1 MKTIAICNHKGGV
14 GKTAL
19 SMAIAEGL
27 HRKGKR
33 TLLVDLDQQMNAT
46 QQAKIDTTD
55 EVTVYD
61 LLTSFDYT
69 AKDGIKHFD
78 GGDIIPGDVLVS
90 NAESDMAKL
99 DTRLTMLA
107 DAMEGIDDDP
117 DTSWLAQVDSMA
129 LQQSIRDLDRAY
141 KNFFRRVREGGKPG
155 FPKFKSRRH
164 ARQSYRTNGG
174 KVLDRNHIALPKLG
188 TVRAKVSRPLQGR
201 FMSVTVSLDAAG
213 RYFATFLCTD
223 VPSKD
228 APATD
233 REVGID
239 LGVETLATL
248 SDGRKIGNPRH
259 LKKYERK
266 LAREQ
271 RRLSRRKGTRK
282 GEKPSGRYLK
292 QRKRVA
298 RIHAKI
304 ADARTDALHKVT
316 TMLADENQVLCMEDL
331 NAKGMMKNHHLA
343 KAVTDASFGEFAQ
356 LLEYKCAER
365 GRSLVKIGRFYPSSK
380 TCSACGHRLDA
391 LPLSVR
397 SWDCPACGAHHDRDV
412 NAARNILTEGK
423 RILSNT
429 EGTAGHAGTVAA
441 TTA

>member
-1 MKTIAICNHKGGV
+1 MERGFKYRIYPNESQRDQIARTLGCCRFVYNRALDVK
-14 GKTAL
+14 KTAY
-19 SMAIAEGL
+19 SETGKSIATNDL
-27 HRKGKR
+27 IKMIPAWKR
-33 TLLVDLDQQMNAT
+33 
-46 QQAKIDTTD
+46 
-55 EVTVYD
+55 
-61 LLTSFDYT
+61 
-69 AKDGIKHFD
+69 
-78 GGDIIPGDVLVS
+78 
-90 NAESDMAKL
+90 
-99 DTRLTMLA
+99 
-107 DAMEGIDDDP
+107 DP
-117 DTSWLAQVDSMA
+117 ETSWLAQVDSMA

-201 FMSVTVSLDAAG
+201 FISVTVSLDAAG
-213 RYFATFLCTD
+213 RYFATFLCID

-248 SDGRKIGNPRH
+248 SDGTKIENPRH

-271 RRLSRRKGTRK
+271 RRLSRRKGARK
-282 GEKPSGRYLK
+282 GEKQSRRYLK

-298 RIHAKI
+298 RIHANI

-343 KAVTDASFGEFAQ
+343 KAVTDASFGEFAR
-356 LLEYKCAER
+356 LLEYKCDER

-397 SWDCPACGAHHDRDV
+397 SWDCLACGAHHDRDV

-429 EGTAGHAGTVAA
+429 QGTAGHAGTVAA
-441 TTA
+441 ITA

>member
-1 MKTIAICNHKGGV
+1 MERGFKYRIYPNESQRDQIARTLGCCRFVYNRALDVK
-14 GKTAL
+14 KTAY
-19 SMAIAEGL
+19 SETGKSIATNDL
-27 HRKGKR
+27 IKMIPAWKR
-33 TLLVDLDQQMNAT
+33 
-46 QQAKIDTTD
+46 
-55 EVTVYD
+55 
-61 LLTSFDYT
+61 
-69 AKDGIKHFD
+69 
-78 GGDIIPGDVLVS
+78 
-90 NAESDMAKL
+90 
-99 DTRLTMLA
+99 
-107 DAMEGIDDDP
+107 DP
-117 DTSWLAQVDSMA
+117 ETSWLAQVDSMA

-201 FMSVTVSLDAAG
+201 FISVTVSLDAAG
-213 RYFATFLCTD
+213 RYFATFLCID

-248 SDGRKIGNPRH
+248 SDGTKIENPRH

-271 RRLSRRKGTRK
+271 RRLSRRKGARK
-282 GEKPSGRYLK
+282 GEKQSRRYLK

-298 RIHAKI
+298 RIHANI

-343 KAVTDASFGEFAQ
+343 KAVTDASFGEFAR
-356 LLEYKCAER
+356 LLEYKCDER

-391 LPLSVR
+391 LPLSAR
-397 SWDCPACGAHHDRDV
+397 SWDCLACGAHHDRDV

-429 EGTAGHAGTVAA
+429 QGTAGHAGTVAA
-441 TTA
+441 ITA

>member
-1 MKTIAICNHKGGV
+1 MERGFKYRIYPNESQRDQIARTFGCCRFVYNRALDVK
-14 GKTAL
+14 KTAY
-19 SMAIAEGL
+19 SETGKSIATNDL
-27 HRKGKR
+27 IKMIPAWKR
-33 TLLVDLDQQMNAT
+33 
-46 QQAKIDTTD
+46 
-55 EVTVYD
+55 
-61 LLTSFDYT
+61 
-69 AKDGIKHFD
+69 
-78 GGDIIPGDVLVS
+78 
-90 NAESDMAKL
+90 
-99 DTRLTMLA
+99 
-107 DAMEGIDDDP
+107 DP

-188 TVRAKVSRPLQGR
+188 NVRAKVSRPLQGR
-201 FMSVTVSLDAAG
+201 FISVTVSLDAAG
-213 RYFATFLCTD
+213 RYFATFLCTG
-223 VPSKD
+223 VPAKD
-228 APATD
+228 TTATD

-239 LGVETLATL
+239 LGVKTLATL
-248 SDGRKIGNPRH
+248 SDGTKIENPRG
-259 LKKYERK
+259 LERYERK

-271 RRLSRRKGTRK
+271 RRLSRRKGARK
-282 GEKPSGRYLK
+282 SEKQSRRYLK

-316 TMLADENQVLCMEDL
+316 TMLVDENQVLCMEDL

-343 KAVTDASFGEFAQ
+343 KAVTDASFGEFAR

>member
-1 MKTIAICNHKGGV
+1 MERGFKYRIYPNESQRDQIARTFGCCRFVYNRALDVK
-14 GKTAL
+14 KTAY
-19 SMAIAEGL
+19 SETGKSIATNDL
-27 HRKGKR
+27 IKMIPAWKR
-33 TLLVDLDQQMNAT
+33 
-46 QQAKIDTTD
+46 
-55 EVTVYD
+55 
-61 LLTSFDYT
+61 
-69 AKDGIKHFD
+69 
-78 GGDIIPGDVLVS
+78 
-90 NAESDMAKL
+90 
-99 DTRLTMLA
+99 
-107 DAMEGIDDDP
+107 DP
-117 DTSWLAQVDSMA
+117 ETSWLAQVDSMA

-174 KVLDRNHIALPKLG
+174 KVLGRNHIALPKLG

-228 APATD
+228 TTATD

-248 SDGRKIGNPRH
+248 SDGTKIENPRH

-271 RRLSRRKGTRK
+271 RRLSRRKGARK
-282 GEKPSGRYLK
+282 GEKQSRRYLK

-316 TMLADENQVLCMEDL
+316 TMLAD
-331 NAKGMMKNHHLA
+331 A
-343 KAVTDASFGEFAQ
+343 
-356 LLEYKCAER
+356 
-365 GRSLVKIGRFYPSSK
+365 PSSGS
-380 TCSACGHRLDA
+380 TGSIRRARPA
-391 LPLSVR
+391 R
-397 SWDCPACGAHHDRDV
+397 S
-412 NAARNILTEGK
+412 
-423 RILSNT
+423 
-429 EGTAGHAGTVAA
+429 AGTGSTPCRCRCGRGTVLRAVRT
-441 TTA
+441 TTATSTRRETYWRRENASSPTRKVPRGTREPWRP

>member
-1 MKTIAICNHKGGV
+1 MERGFKYRIYPNESQRDQIARTFGCCRFVYNRALDVK
-14 GKTAL
+14 KTAY
-19 SMAIAEGL
+19 SETGKSIATNDL
-27 HRKGKR
+27 IKMIPAWKR
-33 TLLVDLDQQMNAT
+33 
-46 QQAKIDTTD
+46 
-55 EVTVYD
+55 
-61 LLTSFDYT
+61 
-69 AKDGIKHFD
+69 
-78 GGDIIPGDVLVS
+78 
-90 NAESDMAKL
+90 
-99 DTRLTMLA
+99 
-107 DAMEGIDDDP
+107 DP
-117 DTSWLAQVDSMA
+117 ETSWLAQVDSMA

-188 TVRAKVSRPLQGR
+188 NVRAKVSRPLQGR
-201 FMSVTVSLDAAG
+201 FISVTVSLDAAG

-223 VPSKD
+223 VPAKD
-228 APATD
+228 TTATD

-248 SDGRKIGNPRH
+248 SDGTKIENPRH
-259 LKKYERK
+259 LKKSERK
-266 LAREQ
+266 LALEQ
-271 RRLSRRKGTRK
+271 RRLSRRKGARR
-282 GEKPSGRYLK
+282 GEKQSMRYLK

-331 NAKGMMKNHHLA
+331 NAKGMVRNRRLA
-343 KAVTDASFGEFAQ
+343 KAVSDASFGEFAR

-365 GRSLVKIGRFYPSSK
+365 GRTLVKVGRFYPSSK
-380 TCSACGHRLDA
+380 TCSACGHRLDV

-397 SWDCPACGAHHDRDV
+397 SWDCPVCGAHHDRDV
-412 NAARNILTEGK
+412 NAAANILTEGK
-423 RILSNT
+423 RVLSNT
-429 EGTAGHAGTVAA
+429 EGTAGRAGTVAA
-441 TTA
+441 TVA

>member
-1 MKTIAICNHKGGV
+1 MERGFKYRIYPNESQRDQIARTLGSCRFVYNRALDVK
-14 GKTAL
+14 KTAY
-19 SMAIAEGL
+19 SETGKSIATNDL
-27 HRKGKR
+27 IKMIPAWKR
-33 TLLVDLDQQMNAT
+33 
-46 QQAKIDTTD
+46 
-55 EVTVYD
+55 
-61 LLTSFDYT
+61 
-69 AKDGIKHFD
+69 
-78 GGDIIPGDVLVS
+78 
-90 NAESDMAKL
+90 
-99 DTRLTMLA
+99 
-107 DAMEGIDDDP
+107 DP
-117 DTSWLAQVDSMA
+117 ETSWLAQVDSMA

-201 FMSVTVSLDAAG
+201 FMSITVSLDAAG

-223 VPSKD
+223 VPAKNTT
-228 APATD
+228 ATD

-248 SDGRKIGNPRH
+248 SDGTKIENPRG
-259 LKKYERK
+259 LERYERK

-271 RRLSRRKGTRK
+271 RRLSRRKGARK
-282 GEKPSGRYLK
+282 GEKQSRRYLK

-331 NAKGMMKNHHLA
+331 NAKGMVRNHHLA
-343 KAVTDASFGEFAQ
+343 KAVSDASFGEFAR

-397 SWDCPACGAHHDRDV
+397 SWDCPVCGAHHDRDV

-441 TTA
+441 ITA

>member
-1 MKTIAICNHKGGV
+1 MERGFKYRIYPNESQRDQIARTFGCCRFVYNRALDVK
-14 GKTAL
+14 KTAY
-19 SMAIAEGL
+19 SETGKSIATNDL
-27 HRKGKR
+27 IKMIPAWKR
-33 TLLVDLDQQMNAT
+33 
-46 QQAKIDTTD
+46 
-55 EVTVYD
+55 
-61 LLTSFDYT
+61 
-69 AKDGIKHFD
+69 
-78 GGDIIPGDVLVS
+78 
-90 NAESDMAKL
+90 
-99 DTRLTMLA
+99 
-107 DAMEGIDDDP
+107 DP

-155 FPKFKSRRH
+155 FPKFKSLRH

-188 TVRAKVSRPLQGR
+188 NVRAKVSRPLQGC

-239 LGVETLATL
+239 LGVKTLATL
-248 SDGRKIGNPRH
+248 SDGTKIGNPRH

-271 RRLSRRKGTRK
+271 RRLSRRKGARR

-316 TMLADENQVLCMEDL
+316 TMLADENQVLSMEDL
-331 NAKGMMKNHHLA
+331 NAKGMVRNRRLA
-343 KAVTDASFGEFAQ
+343 KAVSDASFGEFAR

-365 GRSLVKIGRFYPSSK
+365 GRTLVRVDRFYPSSK

-391 LPLSVR
+391 LSLSVR

-441 TTA
+441 ITA

>member
-1 MKTIAICNHKGGV
+1 MERGFKYRIYPNESQRDQIARTFGCCRFVYNRALDVK
-14 GKTAL
+14 KTAY
-19 SMAIAEGL
+19 SETGKSIATNDL
-27 HRKGKR
+27 IKMIPAWKR
-33 TLLVDLDQQMNAT
+33 
-46 QQAKIDTTD
+46 
-55 EVTVYD
+55 
-61 LLTSFDYT
+61 
-69 AKDGIKHFD
+69 
-78 GGDIIPGDVLVS
+78 
-90 NAESDMAKL
+90 
-99 DTRLTMLA
+99 
-107 DAMEGIDDDP
+107 DP
-117 DTSWLAQVDSMA
+117 ETSWLAQADSMA

-155 FPKFKSRRH
+155 FPKFKSLRH

-174 KVLDRNHIALPKLG
+174 KVVDRNHIALPKLG

-223 VPSKD
+223 VPAKD
-228 APATD
+228 TTATD

-239 LGVETLATL
+239 LGVKTLATL
-248 SDGRKIGNPRH
+248 SDGTKIENPRG
-259 LKKYERK
+259 LERYERK

-271 RRLSRRKGTRK
+271 RRLSRRKGARK
-282 GEKPSGRYLK
+282 SEKQSRRYLK

-343 KAVTDASFGEFAQ
+343 KAVTDASFGEFAR

-412 NAARNILTEGK
+412 NAARNTRKVPRGTREPWRLQPPK
-423 RILSNT
+423 RSGRGRKTLEDYIGPRRQTSQN
-429 EGTAGHAGTVAA
+429 
-441 TTA
+441 

>member
-1 MKTIAICNHKGGV
+1 MERGFKYRIYPNESQRDQIARTFGCCRFVYNRALDVK
-14 GKTAL
+14 KTAY
-19 SMAIAEGL
+19 SETGKSIATNDL
-27 HRKGKR
+27 IKMIPAWKR
-33 TLLVDLDQQMNAT
+33 
-46 QQAKIDTTD
+46 
-55 EVTVYD
+55 
-61 LLTSFDYT
+61 
-69 AKDGIKHFD
+69 
-78 GGDIIPGDVLVS
+78 
-90 NAESDMAKL
+90 
-99 DTRLTMLA
+99 
-107 DAMEGIDDDP
+107 DP

-155 FPKFKSRRH
+155 FPKFKSLRH

-188 TVRAKVSRPLQGR
+188 NVRAKVSRPLQGR

-213 RYFATFLCTD
+213 RYFATFLCTN

-239 LGVETLATL
+239 LGVETLATF
-248 SDGRKIGNPRH
+248 SDGTKIENPRG
-259 LKKYERK
+259 LERYERK

-271 RRLSRRKGTRK
+271 RRLSRRKGARK
-282 GEKPSGRYLK
+282 SEKQSRRYLK

-343 KAVTDASFGEFAQ
+343 KAVTDASFGEFAR

-380 TCSACGHRLDA
+380 TCSGCGHRLDA

-412 NAARNILTEGK
+412 NAARNILAEGK

-429 EGTAGHAGTVAA
+429 EGTAGHAGTGADI
-441 TTA
+441 TA

>member
-1 MKTIAICNHKGGV
+1 MERGFKYRIYPNESQRDQIARTFGCCRFVYNRALDVK
-14 GKTAL
+14 KTAY
-19 SMAIAEGL
+19 SETGKSIATNDL
-27 HRKGKR
+27 IKMIPAWKR
-33 TLLVDLDQQMNAT
+33 
-46 QQAKIDTTD
+46 
-55 EVTVYD
+55 
-61 LLTSFDYT
+61 
-69 AKDGIKHFD
+69 
-78 GGDIIPGDVLVS
+78 
-90 NAESDMAKL
+90 
-99 DTRLTMLA
+99 
-107 DAMEGIDDDP
+107 DP
-117 DTSWLAQVDSMA
+117 ETSWLAQVDSMA

-174 KVLDRNHIALPKLG
+174 KILDRNHIALPKLG
-188 TVRAKVSRPLQGR
+188 NVRAKVSRPLQGR

-248 SDGRKIGNPRH
+248 SNGTKIENPRG
-259 LKKYERK
+259 LERYERK

-271 RRLSRRKGTRK
+271 RRLSRRKGARK
-282 GEKPSGRYLK
+282 SEKQSRRYLK

-298 RIHAKI
+298 RVHAKI

-343 KAVTDASFGEFAQ
+343 KAVTDASFGEFAR

-365 GRSLVKIGRFYPSSK
+365 GRSFVKIGRFYPSSK
-380 TCSACGHRLDA
+380 TCSACGHRLDV

-397 SWDCPACGAHHDRDV
+397 SWDCPVCGAHHDRDV

>member
-1 MKTIAICNHKGGV
+1 MERGFKYRIYPNESQRDQIARTFGCCRFVYNRALDVK
-14 GKTAL
+14 KTAY
-19 SMAIAEGL
+19 SETGKSIATNDL
-27 HRKGKR
+27 IKMIPAWKR
-33 TLLVDLDQQMNAT
+33 
-46 QQAKIDTTD
+46 
-55 EVTVYD
+55 
-61 LLTSFDYT
+61 
-69 AKDGIKHFD
+69 
-78 GGDIIPGDVLVS
+78 
-90 NAESDMAKL
+90 
-99 DTRLTMLA
+99 
-107 DAMEGIDDDP
+107 DP
-117 DTSWLAQVDSMA
+117 ETSWLAQVDSMA

-174 KVLDRNHIALPKLG
+174 KVLDRNDIALPKLG
-188 TVRAKVSRPLQGR
+188 NVRAKVSRPLQGR
-201 FMSVTVSLDAAG
+201 FISVTVSLDAAG

-223 VPSKD
+223 VPAKD
-228 APATD
+228 TTATD

-239 LGVETLATL
+239 LGVETLATF
-248 SDGRKIGNPRH
+248 SDGTKIGNPRH

-271 RRLSRRKGTRK
+271 RRLSRRKGARR

-343 KAVTDASFGEFAQ
+343 KAVTDASFGEFAR

-365 GRSLVKIGRFYPSSK
+365 GRSFVKIADNLAYRSS
-380 TCSACGHRLDA
+380 S
-391 LPLSVR
+391 
-397 SWDCPACGAHHDRDV
+397 
-412 NAARNILTEGK
+412 TE
-423 RILSNT
+423 IAVSP
-429 EGTAGHAGTVAA
+429 
-441 TTA
+441 

>member
-1 MKTIAICNHKGGV
+1 MERGFKYRIYPNESQRDQIARTLGCCRFVYNRALDVK
-14 GKTAL
+14 KTAY
-19 SMAIAEGL
+19 SETGKSIATNDL
-27 HRKGKR
+27 IKMIPAWKR
-33 TLLVDLDQQMNAT
+33 
-46 QQAKIDTTD
+46 
-55 EVTVYD
+55 
-61 LLTSFDYT
+61 
-69 AKDGIKHFD
+69 
-78 GGDIIPGDVLVS
+78 
-90 NAESDMAKL
+90 
-99 DTRLTMLA
+99 
-107 DAMEGIDDDP
+107 DP

-201 FMSVTVSLDAAG
+201 FISVTVSLDAAG
-213 RYFATFLCTD
+213 RYFATFLCID

-248 SDGRKIGNPRH
+248 SDGTKIENPRH

-271 RRLSRRKGTRK
+271 RRLSRRKGARK
-282 GEKPSGRYLK
+282 GEKQSRRYLK

-298 RIHAKI
+298 RIHANI

-343 KAVTDASFGEFAQ
+343 KAVTDASFGEFAR
-356 LLEYKCAER
+356 LLEYKCDER

-429 EGTAGHAGTVAA
+429 QGTAGHAGTVAA
-441 TTA
+441 ITA

>member
-1 MKTIAICNHKGGV
+1 MERGFKYRIYPNESQRDQIARTFGCCRFVYNRALDVK
-14 GKTAL
+14 KTAY
-19 SMAIAEGL
+19 SETGKSIATNDL
-27 HRKGKR
+27 IKMIPAWKR
-33 TLLVDLDQQMNAT
+33 
-46 QQAKIDTTD
+46 
-55 EVTVYD
+55 
-61 LLTSFDYT
+61 
-69 AKDGIKHFD
+69 
-78 GGDIIPGDVLVS
+78 
-90 NAESDMAKL
+90 
-99 DTRLTMLA
+99 
-107 DAMEGIDDDP
+107 DP
-117 DTSWLAQVDSMA
+117 ETSWLAQVDSMA

-228 APATD
+228 
-233 REVGID
+233 
-239 LGVETLATL
+239 
-248 SDGRKIGNPRH
+248 
-259 LKKYERK
+259 
-266 LAREQ
+266 
-271 RRLSRRKGTRK
+271 
-282 GEKPSGRYLK
+282 
-292 QRKRVA
+292 
-298 RIHAKI
+298 
-304 ADARTDALHKVT
+304 T

-331 NAKGMMKNHHLA
+331 NAKGMVRNRRLA
-343 KAVTDASFGEFAQ
+343 KAVSDASFGEFAR

-365 GRSLVKIGRFYPSSK
+365 GRTLVRVDRFYPSSK

-441 TTA
+441 VVA

>member
-1 MKTIAICNHKGGV
+1 MERGFKYRIYPNESQRDQIARTFGCCRFVYNRALDVK
-14 GKTAL
+14 KTAY
-19 SMAIAEGL
+19 SETGKSIATNDL
-27 HRKGKR
+27 IKMIPAWKR
-33 TLLVDLDQQMNAT
+33 
-46 QQAKIDTTD
+46 
-55 EVTVYD
+55 
-61 LLTSFDYT
+61 
-69 AKDGIKHFD
+69 
-78 GGDIIPGDVLVS
+78 
-90 NAESDMAKL
+90 
-99 DTRLTMLA
+99 
-107 DAMEGIDDDP
+107 DP
-117 DTSWLAQVDSMA
+117 ETSWLGASGLHGAPAVHPRPRPR
-129 LQQSIRDLDRAY
+129 LQELLPTRA
-141 KNFFRRVREGGKPG
+141 RGREAG

-174 KVLDRNHIALPKLG
+174 KVLDRNHISLPKLG
-188 TVRAKVSRPLQGR
+188 NVRAKVSRPLQGR

-213 RYFATFLCTD
+213 RYFATFLCAD

-239 LGVETLATL
+239 LGVEALATL
-248 SDGRKIGNPRH
+248 SDGTKIENPRH

-271 RRLSRRKGTRK
+271 RRLSRRKGARR

-343 KAVTDASFGEFAQ
+343 KAVTDASFGEFAR

-380 TCSACGHRLDA
+380 TCSVCGHRLDA

-397 SWDCPACGAHHDRDV
+397 SWDCPSCGVHHDRDV
-412 NAARNILTEGK
+412 NAARNILAEGK

-441 TTA
+441 VVA

>member
-1 MKTIAICNHKGGV
+1 MERGFKYRIYPNASQRDQIARTLGCCRFVYNRALDVKKSAYAKT
-14 GKTAL
+14 GKTVSWAEL
-19 SMAIAEGL
+19 SRMLPAW
-27 HRKGKR
+27 KR
-33 TLLVDLDQQMNAT
+33 DS
-46 QQAKIDTTD
+46 
-55 EVTVYD
+55 E
-61 LLTSFDYT
+61 
-69 AKDGIKHFD
+69 
-78 GGDIIPGDVLVS
+78 
-90 NAESDMAKL
+90 
-99 DTRLTMLA
+99 
-107 DAMEGIDDDP
+107 
-117 DTSWLAQVDSMA
+117 TSWLAQADSMA
-129 LQQSIRDLDRAY
+129 LQQSVRDLDRAY

-164 ARQSYRTNGG
+164 SRQSNPTKGG
-174 KVLDRNHIALPKLG
+174 KVVDRNHIALPKLG

-223 VPSKD
+223 VPTKD
-228 APATD
+228 TPATD
-233 REVGID
+233 RKVGID

-271 RRLSRRKGTRK
+271 RRLSRRKGTRR

-304 ADARTDALHKVT
+304 ADARTDTLHKVT

-331 NAKGMMKNHHLA
+331 NAKGMMRNCHLA
-343 KAVTDASFGEFAQ
+343 KAVSDASFGEFAR

-365 GRSLVKIGRFYPSSK
+365 GRTLVKVGRFYPSSK
-380 TCSACGHRLDA
+380 TCSGCGHRLDA

-397 SWDCPACGAHHDRDV
+397 SWDCPVCGAHHDRDV
-412 NAARNILTEGK
+412 NAARNILAEGK
-423 RILSNT
+423 RVLSNT

-441 TTA
+441 TVA

>member
-1 MKTIAICNHKGGV
+1 MERGLKYRIYPNESQRDQIARTFGCCRFVYNRALDVK
-14 GKTAL
+14 KTAY
-19 SMAIAEGL
+19 SETGKSIATNDL
-27 HRKGKR
+27 IKMIPAWKR
-33 TLLVDLDQQMNAT
+33 
-46 QQAKIDTTD
+46 
-55 EVTVYD
+55 
-61 LLTSFDYT
+61 
-69 AKDGIKHFD
+69 
-78 GGDIIPGDVLVS
+78 
-90 NAESDMAKL
+90 
-99 DTRLTMLA
+99 
-107 DAMEGIDDDP
+107 DP

-213 RYFATFLCTD
+213 RYFATFLGTD

-248 SDGRKIGNPRH
+248 SDGTKIENPRH

-271 RRLSRRKGTRK
+271 RRLSRRKGARRGK
-282 GEKPSGRYLK
+282 KPSGRYLK

-429 EGTAGHAGTVAA
+429 EGTAGHAGTAAA

>member
-1 MKTIAICNHKGGV
+1 
-14 GKTAL
+14 
-19 SMAIAEGL
+19 
-27 HRKGKR
+27 
-33 TLLVDLDQQMNAT
+33 
-46 QQAKIDTTD
+46 
-55 EVTVYD
+55 
-61 LLTSFDYT
+61 
-69 AKDGIKHFD
+69 
-78 GGDIIPGDVLVS
+78 
-90 NAESDMAKL
+90 
-99 DTRLTMLA
+99 
-107 DAMEGIDDDP
+107 
-117 DTSWLAQVDSMA
+117 MA

-174 KVLDRNHIALPKLG
+174 KIVDRNHIALPKLG

-213 RYFATFLCTD
+213 CYFATFLCTD
-223 VPSKD
+223 VPAKD
-228 APATD
+228 MPATD

-239 LGVETLATL
+239 LGVETLATF
-248 SDGRKIGNPRH
+248 SDGTKIGNPRH

-271 RRLSRRKGTRK
+271 RRLSRRKGARR
-282 GEKPSGRYLK
+282 GEKQSMRYLK

-298 RIHAKI
+298 RVHAKI
-304 ADARTDALHKVT
+304 PDARTDALHKVT
-316 TMLADENQVLCMEDL
+316 TMLADENQVLCMENL
-331 NAKGMMKNHHLA
+331 NAKGMVRNHHLA
-343 KAVTDASFGEFAQ
+343 KAVSDASFGEFAR

-365 GRSLVKIGRFYPSSK
+365 GRTLVKVGRFYPSSK
-380 TCSACGHRLDA
+380 TCSACGHRLDV

-397 SWDCPACGAHHDRDV
+397 SWDCPVCGAHHDRDV

-429 EGTAGHAGTVAA
+429 QGNAGHAGTVAA
-441 TTA
+441 ITA